1 MGGAKRYPSCCGGG
15 VDGFRKISTHPTIS
29 TRHPRRQPGLVR
41 HRFRRHHAA
50 DHVIVGWVE
59 RSDTH
64 LAAEAELMGF
74 ARSLPILPFLHAI
87 LEFDPASSGTGFV
100 VTMPLITSS

>member
-29 TRHPRRQPGLVR
+29 TRHHRGRPGLVR

-64 LAAEAELMGF
+64 LPAVAELMGF
-74 ARSLPILPFLHAI
+74 ARALPILRFLHAI
-87 LEFDPASSGTGFV
+87 LEVDPAWSGTRFV
-100 VTMPLITSS
+100 VTMSLTTS